1 MFFPFE
7 NELIF
12 ETPPEGLPVEGG
24 RSSACLQRTRKEAL
38 EII

>member
-12 ETPPEGLPVEGG
+12 ETPPEGLPVGG
-24 RSSACLQRTRKEAL
+24 GVKCVSAKAKEEVL

>member
-12 ETPPEGLPVEGG
+12 ETPPEGLPVEEG
-24 RSSACLQRTRKEAL
+24 SSACLQRTRKRFWK
-38 EII
+38 